1 MVLVRFGNTPLERK
15 PLEFEPDEDLSCLA
29 YYQINP
35 QVELDKIMIMQTI
48 HSNYAS

>member
-35 QVELDKIMIMQTI
+35 QLELDKNNDNANDSFMLC
-48 HSNYAS
+48 